1 MNFTATDLDFELE
14 HLRIDVANV
23 DVLRKMTRAQERRV
37 MGEVF
42 VWWQKAKQIDNYL
55 ENCYTANNIT
65 FNQTKHDVNF
75 RPLLRLVTNNNISN
89 NDLDTWSLAFSK
101 ILDDVN
107 KSPKHYADEPAEK
120 IANFV
125 QQSGGKRALTGY
137 YTSKKA
143 VNEAEPDAEIEPELL
158 FTLDESEF
166 KHLLKTESQAH
177 YASLLPQ
184 TKISIPTVKTTEDGY
199 SIVLVKQDGS
209 QSQLIGSIDH
219 GKIIEELLI
228 NTYRNDF
235 EAMPLTMRSVIELL
249 HILNVPKSL
258 ATSADKFIE
267 FSNLKDSWNEGKKE
281 LAVKRLIYRPAT
293 KDFLLSCQQVPA
305 SVVVIAKP
313 KTYLIERNYGDT
325 FLSISTRKSIE
336 TRLLHQATF
345 NLFTTDDV
353 NIFRT
358 TPEHGFSASS
368 ILLRTKLLIEDIDKV
383 TAVSIIQRT
392 ENLNHP
398 PISFIPFYLMFGEPR
413 WQVTSKP
420 ADFEP
425 KWTAALSLNWLRGA
439 SNQFLTP
446 WISEYGKKA
455 KRDVNAVLNVV
466 ANDQSLNLGFEY
478 KQGHGFDSQ
487 VTVPLF
493 PASATG
499 QITLNLRS
507 SDLAFVLRQI
517 ADLNVIGSIQARAD
531 EFALFLKFETTAN
544 DYECWIPGCDLNGKR
559 LTKHFTI
566 YEPTTSQDPKQE
578 FDFDDV
584 DSTTE
589 DEHQILL
596 KKFKRWSKHGTA

>member
-65 FNQTKHDVNF
+65 FNQTKHEVNF
-75 RPLLRLVTNNNISN
+75 RPLLRLVTTNNISS
-89 NDLDTWSLAFSK
+89 NDLDTWSLAFTK

-143 VNEAEPDAEIEPELL
+143 VNEAEPDAEIKPDLL
-158 FTLDESEF
+158 FTLDDSEF
-166 KHLLKTESQAH
+166 KQLLKTESQAH

-293 KDFLLSCQQVPA
+293 KDFLLSCQQVPT

-313 KTYLIERNYGDT
+313 KISLIERTYGDT

-336 TRLLHQATF
+336 ARLLHQATF
-345 NLFTTDDV
+345 NLFTTDDEYT
-353 NIFRT
+353 FRT
-358 TPEHGFSASS
+358 TPVQGFSANS
-368 ILLRTKLLIEDIDKV
+368 IKLRTKLPVEDTDKV
-383 TAVSIIQRT
+383 KAVSVIQRT

-413 WQVTSKP
+413 WQITSKS
-420 ADFEP
+420 ADFDP
-425 KWTAALSLNWLRGA
+425 KWSGSLTLNWLRGA

-487 VTVPLF
+487 VNIPL
-493 PASATG
+493 PQASAQG
-499 QITLNLRS
+499 QITFNTRS

-517 ADLNVIGSIQARAD
+517 ADLNVIGTIQAQAD
-531 EFALFLKFETTAN
+531 DCALLLKFETTASY
-544 DYECWIPGCDLNGKR
+544 YECWIPGCDLNGKR